1 MLILQFVDLL
11 TKLTN
16 ANRKTVLDVQA
27 QSLMIMRDAHL
38 ARDASCTFHL

>member
-16 ANRKTVLDVQA
+16 ANRRLEKRCWTCKCN
-27 QSLMIMRDAHL
+27 R
-38 ARDASCTFHL
+38 